1 MDKVVDKWRNLC
13 VDLCGCE
20 RVDDVEKCT
29 WPRVKI
35 GLKNQVKTIPRPE
48 ISQNLLILGIFHI
61 LRKNEILTG
70 SPVAIVGGG

>member
-20 RVDDVEKCT
+20 GVDDVEKCT

-35 GLKNQVKTIPRPE
+35 ALRNQVKTIPRPE
-48 ISQNLLILGIFHI
+48 ISQNLPFVGIFSYFE
-61 LRKNEILTG
+61 KMEF
-70 SPVAIVGGG
+70 